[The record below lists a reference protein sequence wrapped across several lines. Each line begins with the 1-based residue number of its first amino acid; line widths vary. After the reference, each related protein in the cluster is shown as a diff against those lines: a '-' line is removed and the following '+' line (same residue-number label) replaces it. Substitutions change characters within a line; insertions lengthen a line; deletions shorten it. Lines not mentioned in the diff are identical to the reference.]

1 MAGLN
6 AGALDRE
13 VTIEQQS
20 EAASGYPS
28 ETWTTLEAGVW
39 MSKQDTR
46 GGERFRAAQLS
57 APYDTVWQLHWRD
70 DMDPDLLDVPKT
82 RRLVYRGRVYDI
94 VRATELG
101 RREGIALET
110 VAGTLAGSDT

>member
-13 VTIEQQS
+13 VTIEAQA
-20 EAASGYPS
+20 EAASGYPT
-28 ETWTTLEAGVW
+28 ETWSTLEAGVW
-39 MSKQDTR
+39 MSKQDMR
-46 GGERFRAAQLS
+46 GNERFRAAQLS
-57 APYDTVWQLHWRD
+57 APFDTVWSLQWRD

-82 RRLVYRGRVYDI
+82 RRLNYRGRIYDI

-110 VAGTLAGSDT
+110 LASTLPGSDG